1 MIDINMSIFDIILV
15 QPIFNILVFIYG
27 ILPGHD
33 FGISL
38 IIFTILV
45 RFLMWPLVKK
55 QLNQTK
61 IMRALQPELSKIK
74 AKTKGNKQLEAQLMM
89 ELYKEKGVNP
99 FGSIGLLLV
108 QLPIFIA
115 LFAVVRLI
123 TENPDNIDKYTYA
136 FLDHLPAVQSAISD
150 GFQASLLGVLD
161 LPKHAIEPGSGAIY
175 WPLMIMAVIAA
186 ILQFIQSKQ
195 LLPEPKEKKK
205 LRELLKEQAAGKEVD
220 QSEMSALV
228 TNKMSWL
235 FPILTFVVA
244 IYLAGAL
251 VIYLMVTSLVA
262 VIQQYIVLKKD
273 ETELDKISDKTK
285 IRAENAQTAE
295 IVEGKKGK
303 KKRRK

>member
-1 MIDINMSIFDIILV
+1 MSIFDIILV
-15 QPIFNILVFIYG
+15 QPIFNVLVLIYG
-27 ILPGHD
+27 VLPGHD
-33 FGISL
+33 FGVSL
-38 IIFTILV
+38 IIFTVLIRL
-45 RFLMWPLVKK
+45 LMWPLVKK

-61 IMRALQPELSKIK
+61 VMRALQPELAKIK

-123 TENPDNIDKYTYA
+123 TETPDSIDKYTYG

-150 GFQASLLGVLD
+150 GFQATLLGLVD
-161 LPKHAIEPGSGAIY
+161 LTKHAVAPGSGEIY
-175 WPLMIMAVIAA
+175 WPLLIMAIIAA
-186 ILQFIQSKQ
+186 ILQYFQSKQ

-205 LRELLKEQAAGKEVD
+205 LRDLLKEQAAGKQVD
-220 QSEMSALV
+220 QAEMSALV

-235 FPILTFVVA
+235 FPVLTFIVA

-251 VIYLMVTSLVA
+251 VLYLLVTSLVA

-273 ETELDKISDKTK
+273 ETELDKISTKTK
-285 IRAENAQTAE
+285 VRAENAQTAE
-295 IVEGKKGK
+295 IVEGKRNK

>member
-1 MIDINMSIFDIILV
+1 MSIFDIILV
-15 QPIFNILVFIYG
+15 QPIFNVLVLIYG
-27 ILPGHD
+27 LLPGHD
-33 FGISL
+33 FGVSL
-38 IIFTILV
+38 IIFTILI
-45 RFLMWPLVKK
+45 RLLMWPLVKK

-61 IMRALQPELSKIK
+61 VMRALQPELVKIK

-123 TENPDNIDKYTYA
+123 TENPDNIDKYTYGV
-136 FLDHLPAVQSAISD
+136 LDHLPAVQSAISD
-150 GFQASLLGVLD
+150 GFQATLLGLVD
-161 LPKHAIEPGSGAIY
+161 LTKHAVAPGSGEIY
-175 WPLMIMAVIAA
+175 WPLLIMAIIAA
-186 ILQFIQSKQ
+186 ILQYFQSKQ

-205 LRELLKEQAAGKEVD
+205 LRDLLKEQAAGKQVD
-220 QSEMSALV
+220 QAEMSALV

-235 FPILTFVVA
+235 FPVLTFVVA

-251 VIYLMVTSLVA
+251 VLYLMVTSLVA

-273 ETELDKISDKTK
+273 ETELDKISTKTK
-285 IRAENAQTAE
+285 VRAENAQTAE
-295 IVEGKKGK
+295 IVEGKKNK

>member
-1 MIDINMSIFDIILV
+1 MSIFDVILV

-27 ILPGHD
+27 VVPGHD
-33 FGISL
+33 FGVS
-38 IIFTILV
+38 IILFTILV
-45 RFLMWPLVKK
+45 RLLMWPLVKK

-61 IMRALQPELSKIK
+61 VMRSLQPELTKIK

-115 LFAVVRLI
+115 LFAVIRII
-123 TENPDNIDKYTYA
+123 TENPDQLAKYTYG
-136 FLDHLPAVQSAISD
+136 FLENLPAVQTAISE
-150 GFQASLLGVLD
+150 GFQASLLGFLD
-161 LPKHAIEPGSGAIY
+161 LTQHAVQPGNSGFY
-175 WPLMIMAVIAA
+175 WPLVIMAVFAG

-195 LLPEPKEKKK
+195 LLPQPKEKKR
-205 LRELLKEQAAGKEVD
+205 LRDLLKEQASGKEVD

-228 TNKMSWL
+228 TNKMSWM
-235 FPILTFVVA
+235 FPFLTFFVS

-251 VIYLMVTSLVA
+251 VLYLLVTSLVA
-262 VIQQYIVLKKD
+262 VIQQYWVLKGD

-285 IRAENAQTAE
+285 ARAESAKPAE
-295 IVEGKKGK
+295 IVEGKPK
-303 KKRRK
+303 KKRKK